1 MKTVRLVLG
10 AVFLAQTAWAQQGA
24 PTPTSRPFHVVNYDL
39 SLELPETGKT
49 IAGNAVLTVQRMGP
63 GDTLRLDLLDLTVS
77 RVQLDGKDVRFVR
90 DSSSLRVAVAGA
102 TSRFT
107 VAVQYGGAVTDGLI
121 IGTDSAGRWMA
132 FGDNWPNRARRW
144 IP

>member
-10 AVFLAQTAWAQQGA
+10 AVFLAQTAWAQQGP

-39 SLELPETGKT
+39 SMELPETGKT

-90 DSSSLRVAVAGA
+90 DSSSLR
-102 TSRFT
+102 
-107 VAVQYGGAVTDGLI
+107 
-121 IGTDSAGRWMA
+121 SA
-132 FGDNWPNRARRW
+132 
-144 IP
+144 